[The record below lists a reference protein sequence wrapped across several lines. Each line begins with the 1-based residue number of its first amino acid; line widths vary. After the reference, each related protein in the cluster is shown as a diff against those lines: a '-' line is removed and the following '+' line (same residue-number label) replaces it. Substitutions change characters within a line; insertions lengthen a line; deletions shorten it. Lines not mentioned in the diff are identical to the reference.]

1 MTVTTTTQ
9 AYYTTATTKTA
20 GNKATSDYEN
30 ATSTQSQQTDAM
42 APTQEQES
50 TKAYGEAKS
59 NTKTD
64 ITTQQE
70 LEIKQ
75 QAAQTMS
82 ETEESPLATAMQE
95 SSQAQSV
102 EETKATGKLA
112 EMEEKYKDVYTPIPE
127 TYSKADEELQT
138 RKIYEAYPDY
148 IDFRE
153 FLKIVNSYY
162 DELGGVKMELGK
174 TPTQDQID
182 KQKIAF
188 DKAYE
193 LFGGQEAFTAMTK
206 GAMEIMKKYP
216 VNNWGKD
223 ERVHNATELARFTN
237 AATYEGLEQGK
248 TIEEARTYAA
258 NLRSSFM
265 DTSYTTINFL
275 ETLIKAGRT
284 DQSALDLFLKDK
296 DNTKTQ
302 NDVDFNYVNN
312 PTMDLRKY
320 GIEGSWEYYEKPQN
334 QKEMIAEIE
343 KKIGQFNFML
353 HNESLIK
360 DAYSKLAPDNQTLGN
375 NAGYKKMINEDYMPR
390 MVDGLNIFKN
400 YKIYDNKDVG
410 IVIIVMPSIFALH

>member
-1 MTVTTTTQ
+1 MV
-9 AYYTTATTKTA
+9 
-20 GNKATSDYEN
+20 
-30 ATSTQSQQTDAM
+30 
-42 APTQEQES
+42 PTQEQES

-59 NTKTD
+59 NTKID

-70 LEIKQ
+70 IEIKQ
-75 QAAQTMS
+75 QTAQATS
-82 ETEESPLATAMQE
+82 ETKESPLATAIKE
-95 SSQAQSV
+95 SSETQST
-102 EETKATGKLA
+102 EQTKATGKMA
-112 EMEEKYKDVYTPIPE
+112 KMQEKYKDIYTPIPE
-127 TYSKADEELQT
+127 TYSKTDEDLQL
-138 RKIYEAYPDY
+138 RKIHEAYPDY
-148 IDFRE
+148 IDFRD
-153 FLKIVNSYY
+153 FLKIVDSYY

-193 LFGGQEAFTAMTK
+193 LFGGQEAFSAMTK
-206 GAMEIMKKYP
+206 GAMEIMQKYP
-216 VNNWGKD
+216 VNSWGKD
-223 ERVHNATELARFTN
+223 ERVHNETELARFTN
-237 AATYEGLEQGK
+237 ATVYEALEQGK
-248 TIEEARTYAA
+248 TVEEAKMYAIS
-258 NLRSSFM
+258 LRSSFM

-275 ETLIKAGRT
+275 DTLIKAGRT
-284 DQSALDLFLKDK
+284 DKSALDLFLKDK

-302 NDVDFNYVNN
+302 NDIDFNQVNN
-312 PTMDLRKY
+312 PIMDLRQY

-400 YKIYDNKDVG
+400 YTIYDN
-410 IVIIVMPSIFALH
+410 